1 MKIKSLF
8 NILSSYGYWL
18 PQILFFEIYY
28 LLKGYKKSTVKIL
41 NNNRFTDNIPCPYFI
56 LHKIKKFFPGGSA
69 SGGKPIVFG
78 LVILLIIWALSGLS
92 RVLPDEQGVVLRF
105 GKFVKTTQPG
115 LNYHLPFPVES
126 VLTPKVTKVNRI
138 DIGFRSASD
147 SGRTSGIDDV
157 SEESLMLTGD
167 ENIVNI
173 DFSVFWVIKD
183 AGKFLFK
190 IQSPV
195 ETVKAAAET
204 AMREVIAKS
213 KLQSILTEG
222 RSKIEIETQEIAQ
235 SLLDEYES
243 GIQITQVQTQKAD
256 PPDEVI
262 DAFRDVQAARADME
276 RAKNEAEAYQN
287 DVIPRARGEAA
298 KILQEAEA
306 YKKQV
311 VAAAEGEASRFLAIY
326 NEYAKAKRVTQ
337 ERMYLETMEKVLADI
352 DKVII
357 DKKAGG
363 VVPYLPLPELGK
375 KKKGTDTQ

>member
-1 MKIKSLF
+1 MVDDFKGRGGSPWGSPPGGGNGSGRGPTPPNIDELVRIIQKKIK
-8 NILSSYGYWL
+8 N
-18 PQILFFEIYY
+18 
-28 LLKGYKKSTVKIL
+28 
-41 NNNRFTDNIPCPYFI
+41 
-56 LHKIKKFFPGGSA
+56 FFPSG
-69 SGGKPIVFG
+69 SGGGNKPILFG
-78 LVILLIIWALSGLS
+78 LVILVIIWALSGLY

-105 GKFVKTTQPG
+105 GKFTSTTQPG
-115 LNYHLPFPVES
+115 LNYHFPYPIET
-126 VLTPKVTKVNRI
+126 VLTPKVTKLNRI
-138 DIGFRSASD
+138 DIGFRSGSD
-147 SGRTSGIDDV
+147 SGFSSTGVADV
-157 SEESLMLTGD
+157 PEESLMLTGD

-183 AGKFLFK
+183 AGHFLFK
-190 IQSPV
+190 IQDPAT
-195 ETVKAAAET
+195 TVKAAAET

-222 RSKIEIETQEIAQ
+222 RSTIEIETQDIAQ

-256 PPDEVI
+256 PPDQVI

-311 VAAAEGEASRFLAIY
+311 VAKAEGEASRFLAIY
-326 NEYAKAKRVTQ
+326 TEYAKAKEVTQ

-357 DKKAGG
+357 DKNAGTG
-363 VVPYLPLPELGK
+363 VVPYLALPELK
-375 KKKGTDTQ
+375 KKAAQ

>member
-1 MKIKSLF
+1 M
-8 NILSSYGYWL
+8 
-18 PQILFFEIYY
+18 
-28 LLKGYKKSTVKIL
+28 
-41 NNNRFTDNIPCPYFI
+41 
-56 LHKIKKFFPGGSA
+56 
-69 SGGKPIVFG
+69 
-78 LVILLIIWALSGLS
+78 
-92 RVLPDEQGVVLRF
+92 
-105 GKFVKTTQPG
+105 
-115 LNYHLPFPVES
+115 
-126 VLTPKVTKVNRI
+126 
-138 DIGFRSASD
+138 DIGFRSGSD
-147 SGRTSGIDDV
+147 SGFSSAGVADV
-157 SEESLMLTGD
+157 PEESLMLTGD

-173 DFSVFWVIKD
+173 DFSVFWVIKN
-183 AGKFLFK
+183 AGNFLFK
-190 IQSPV
+190 IQDPAT
-195 ETVKAAAET
+195 TVKAAAET

-222 RSKIEIETQEIAQ
+222 RSKIENETRDIAQ

-256 PPDEVI
+256 PPDQVI

-326 NEYAKAKRVTQ
+326 TEYAKAKVVTQ

-357 DKKAGG
+357 DKNAGSG
-363 VVPYLPLPELGK
+363 VVPYLPLPELTK
-375 KKKGTDTQ
+375 KSKGSDTQ

>member
-1 MKIKSLF
+1 MVDDYRGRGGSPWGSPPGGGNGSGRGPVPPDIDEIIKKIQKT
-8 NILSSYGYWL
+8 I
-18 PQILFFEIYY
+18 
-28 LLKGYKKSTVKIL
+28 
-41 NNNRFTDNIPCPYFI
+41 NRF
-56 LHKIKKFFPGGSA
+56 LPGGSTK
-69 SGGKPIVFG
+69 GGKPLILG
-78 LVILLIIWALSGLS
+78 LIILAIIWAASGLY

-105 GKFVKTTQPG
+105 GKYEKTTQPG
-115 LNYHLPFPVES
+115 LNYHIPYPIET
-126 VLTPKVTKVNRI
+126 VLTPKVTKVNRM
-138 DIGFRSASD
+138 DVGFRSERDTGFSSTAVA
-147 SGRTSGIDDV
+147 DV
-157 SEESLMLTGD
+157 PEESLMLTGD

-190 IQSPV
+190 IQDPPA
-195 ETVKAAAET
+195 TVKAAAET

-222 RSKIEIETQEIAQ
+222 RSKIELETQDIAQ
-235 SLLDEYES
+235 GLLDEYES

-276 RAKNEAEAYQN
+276 RSKNEAEAYAN

-311 VAAAEGEASRFLAIY
+311 VAASEGEASRFLAIY
-326 NEYAKAKRVTQ
+326 TEYAKAKVVTQ

-357 DKKAGG
+357 DRKAGG
-363 VVPYLPLPELGK
+363 VVPYLPLPELTK
-375 KKKGTDTQ
+375 KSKGTNTQ

>member
-1 MKIKSLF
+1 MANGDDFKGKSPWGSSPKGGNGSGRGGQRPPNIDEVVEKIQKL
-8 NILSSYGYWL
+8 
-18 PQILFFEIYY
+18 
-28 LLKGYKKSTVKIL
+28 
-41 NNNRFTDNIPCPYFI
+41 
-56 LHKIKKFFPGGSA
+56 IKKFMPGGKS
-69 SGGKPIVFG
+69 SGGKPIIFG
-78 LVILLIIWALSGLS
+78 LILLIALWAFSGLY

-105 GKFVKTTQPG
+105 GKFVSTTQPG
-115 LNYHLPFPVES
+115 LNYHIPYPVET

-138 DIGFRSASD
+138 DVGFRSASD
-147 SGRTSGIDDV
+147 TGRTSGIGDV
-157 SEESLMLTGD
+157 AEESLMLTGD

-195 ETVKAAAET
+195 VTVKAAAET

-276 RAKNEAEAYQN
+276 RSKNEAEAYAN
-287 DVIPRARGEAA
+287 DVIPRARGDAA

-311 VAAAEGEASRFLAIY
+311 VAAAEGEASRFVAIY
-326 NEYAKAKRVTQ
+326 NEYEKAKRVTQ

-357 DKKAGG
+357 DRKAGG
-363 VVPYLPLPELGK
+363 VVPYLPLPELS
-375 KKKGTDTQ
+375 KKKGSDTQ

>member
-1 MKIKSLF
+1 MANGNDF
-8 NILSSYGYWL
+8 
-18 PQILFFEIYY
+18 
-28 LLKGYKKSTVKIL
+28 KGGS
-41 NNNRFTDNIPCPYFI
+41 PWGSP
-56 LHKIKKFFPGGSA
+56 PGGKNGSGRGGRRPPNIDEVIEKIQKLINNFIP
-69 SGGKPIVFG
+69 GGKSSGSKPIIFG
-78 LVILLIIWALSGLS
+78 LILLIVVWAFSGLY

-105 GKFVKTTQPG
+105 GKFISTTQPG
-115 LNYHLPFPVES
+115 LNYHIPYPVET

-138 DIGFRSASD
+138 DIGFRAASD
-147 SGRTSGIDDV
+147 SGRTSGIGDV

-183 AGKFLFK
+183 AGQFLFK

-276 RAKNEAEAYQN
+276 RSKNEAEAYAN

-311 VAAAEGEASRFLAIY
+311 VAAAEGEASRFVAIY
-326 NEYAKAKRVTQ
+326 NEYAKAKQVTQ

-357 DKKAGG
+357 DRKAGG
-363 VVPYLPLPELGK
+363 VVPYLPLPELS
-375 KKKGTDTQ
+375 KKKGSDTQ